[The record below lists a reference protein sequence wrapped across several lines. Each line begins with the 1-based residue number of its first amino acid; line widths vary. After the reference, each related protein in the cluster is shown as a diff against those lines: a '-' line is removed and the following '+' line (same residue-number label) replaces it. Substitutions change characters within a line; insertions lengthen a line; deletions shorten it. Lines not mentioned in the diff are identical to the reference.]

1 MNRLKLILL
10 ALVVAWLA
18 GCENSLT
25 EAPQQS
31 LDQDM
36 ALSNASGLTAAVTGL
51 YNALHSANIAGG
63 NYNVLVEI
71 MADNVVWKGS
81 FTTYA
86 DFANRQMTPDN
97 GNTVGWWT
105 DSYVAIN
112 MANVIL
118 DAVGKINDPTLTAAQ
133 KDIWRGECYFV
144 RGVAYLELAR
154 VYGKPW
160 NFTPDNSHLAV
171 PLRTKP
177 VASSSDFENL
187 PRATMAAVFTQVEAD
202 LQQAVT
208 LLPATRTDKR
218 ATRFAALGYLMR
230 MELEKRNYAAVA
242 NYAQQIMAGGYSL
255 TASPYG
261 PFQTKFSTESVFEI
275 AFTTADNPGVNA
287 GQHAFYAPTSLAGR
301 GDIIISQSYVDAVN
315 GIITTAQKAAITAA
329 GGTATDQRR
338 TLLLNGL
345 VANSSA
351 TIKFFRTTNDDNV
364 LTLRYADVLLSRAEA
379 LAEQAANL
387 AAVPAEVFTLVN
399 TVRERAILVTGG
411 TSSKSMIDYSAA
423 SFADKQALIDAILL
437 ERRVELA
444 FEGDRFYTIHRKGLD
459 MRGLA
464 ASDNRITFPIPQP
477 EKDANPLMVQN
488 PGY

>member
-1 MNRLKLILL
+1 MNRLKLFLM

-25 EAPQQS
+25 EYPQQS
-31 LDQDM
+31 LDQDL
-36 ALSNASGLTAAVTGL
+36 ALSNTSGLSAAVTGL
-51 YNALHSANIAGG
+51 YDAIQSANIAGG
-63 NYNVLVEI
+63 NYNVVAEI

-81 FTTYA
+81 FTDYA
-86 DFANRQMTPDN
+86 DFNNRQMTPLN

-112 MANVIL
+112 MANVVL
-118 DAVGKINDPTLTAAQ
+118 DAVGKISDPALTTAQ
-133 KDIWRGECYFV
+133 KDIWRGDCYFV
-144 RGVAYLELAR
+144 RGMVYFQLALA
-154 VYGKPW
+154 YGKPW
-160 NFTPDNSHLAV
+160 NFTSDHSHLAV
-171 PLRTKP
+171 PVRTKP

-187 PRATMAAVFTQVEAD
+187 PRATMAAVFAQVESD

-208 LLPATRTDKR
+208 LLPATRTDRR
-218 ATRFAALGYLMR
+218 ATRYAALGYLMR
-230 MELEKRNYAAVA
+230 MELEKRNYAAA
-242 NYAQQIMAGGYSL
+242 ASYAQQIMAGGFSL

-275 AFTTADNPGVNA
+275 AHTTTDNPGVNA

-301 GDIIISQSYVDAVN
+301 GDIVISQSYVDAVN
-315 GIITTAQKAAITAA
+315 RIITPAQQTAITAA
-329 GGTATDQRR
+329 SGTATDQRR

-345 VANSSA
+345 VANTSA
-351 TIKFFRTTNDDNV
+351 TVKFYRTTNDDNV
-364 LTLRYADVLLSRAEA
+364 LTLRYADVLLTRAEA
-379 LAEQAANL
+379 LAEQAASL
-387 AAVPAEVFTLVN
+387 AAVPAEVYTLVN
-399 TVRERAILVTGG
+399 TVRKRAITVTGG
-411 TSSKSMIDYSAA
+411 TSSNTLIEYSAA

-444 FEGDRFYTIHRKGLD
+444 FEGDRFYTLRRRGLD

-464 ASDNRITFPIPQP
+464 PSDNRVTFPIPQV
-477 EKDANPLMVQN
+477 EKDANPSMVQN